1 MMLENDKP
9 KLLYPLDIQFFAEE
23 ESPIEADPVD
33 PSPADNPAP
42 TYTEQE
48 LQAKVD
54 EALAQAKADIENEVA
69 SARSEAE
76 KLAKMNA
83 DEKAQ
88 YELEKR
94 EQALATKEQKIAAR
108 ELRSET
114 LNMLA
119 DAKYN
124 LPADVIDLVLGTDAE
139 TTTKNIETFKKVFDA
154 AVQKVVDER
163 LAGKS
168 PTVGNGTQQAQGAE
182 ELAREQFASALTG
195 GAK

>member
-1 MMLENDKP
+1 MDNSIKP
-9 KLLYPLDIQFFAEE
+9 KLLVSLSLQYFADE
-23 ESPIEADPVD
+23 PPVTDPVETD
-33 PSPADNPAP
+33 PVTDNPAP

-48 LQAKVD
+48 VQAKVD
-54 EALAQAKADIENEVA
+54 EAVAQAKANLDNEVA
-69 SARSEAE
+69 TARSEAE

-83 DEKAQ
+83 EEKAK

-94 EQALATKEQKIAAR
+94 EQALATKEKNIALR

-119 DAKYN
+119 DKKYN
-124 LPADVIDLVLGTDAE
+124 LPADVIELVLGEDAE
-139 TTTKNIETFKKVFDA
+139 TTTKNIETFKQVFDA

-168 PTVGNGTQQAQGAE
+168 PTVGNGIPQAQGAE
-182 ELAREQFASALTG
+182 ELVREQFARALG
-195 GAK
+195 GVN